1 MNFFQNVLTASE
13 QVAILYILVAVG
25 AIADKV
31 GIYTEKVA
39 KSCTDLLFYII
50 TPAVIIES
58 FLSLDYNAETAK
70 SLFIA
75 MGCGFIL
82 HIVSAAISSLV
93 FNKSK
98 KDEKC
103 IYKYSCAYG
112 NCGYMALPLAGAVLG
127 SEGVFYCS
135 AVIISFQ
142 VFSFTHG
149 IYTITKGMDGQKIK
163 FDFKKLILN
172 PGVISV
178 IIGLPLFL
186 FSVPLPEI
194 VSKPMNY
201 IASLNTPVAMLIFGT
216 YIANTNFKSIFKNWR
231 IFAVALVK
239 LIILPLILI
248 FAFKFAFGF
257 IGLTGATAA
266 TLLTALSI
274 SAGAPTANNTVMF
287 AAKYDRNTGLASQT
301 VAVVSF
307 ISIITLPV
315 MIALAQAM
323 GGTN

>member
-1 MNFFQNVLTASE
+1 MFLQNVLIASE
-13 QVAILYILVAVG
+13 QVAILYVLVAIG

-50 TPAVIIES
+50 TPAVIIQS
-58 FLSLDYNAETAK
+58 FCTLEYNPDTVKGLFTA
-70 SLFIA
+70 IA
-75 MGCGFIL
+75 CGFVL

-93 FNKSK
+93 FNKCNM
-98 KDEKC
+98 DEGC

-127 SEGVFYCS
+127 EEGVFYCS

-142 VFSFTHG
+142 IFSFTHG
-149 IYTITKGMDGQKIK
+149 IYTINKGGEKVK

-186 FSVPLPEI
+186 LSVRLPNI
-194 VSKPMNY
+194 IASPMNY

-216 YIANTNFKSIFKNWR
+216 YIANTNFKTIFKNWR

-239 LIILPLILI
+239 LIILPLILLA
-248 FAFKFAFGF
+248 AFRLVG
-257 IGLTGATAA
+257 ISG
-266 TLLTALSI
+266 TLLVALSI

-315 MIALAQAM
+315 MIALAQAV
-323 GGTN
+323 G

>member
-1 MNFFQNVLTASE
+1 MFFQNVLIASE

-25 AIADKV
+25 AIADKA

-58 FLSLDYNAETAK
+58 FLSLEYNPETAK
-70 SLFIA
+70 GLFIA
-75 MGCGFIL
+75 LACGFVL
-82 HIVSAAISSLV
+82 HIVSAALSALV
-93 FNKSK
+93 FNRCSM
-98 KDEKC
+98 DEAC

-112 NCGYMALPLAGAVLG
+112 NCGYMALPLASAVLG
-127 SEGVFYCS
+127 DEGVFYCS
-135 AVIISFQ
+135 AVVISFQ

-149 IYTITKGMDGQKIK
+149 IYTITKGKEGEKVK
-163 FDFKKLILN
+163 FDIKKLVLN

-178 IIGLPLFL
+178 IVGLPLFL
-186 FSVPLPEI
+186 LSVRLPEI
-194 VSKPMNY
+194 ISSPINY

-216 YIANTNFKSIFKNWR
+216 YIANTDFKTIFKNWR
-231 IFAVALVK
+231 IFAVSLVK
-239 LIILPLILI
+239 LIILPLIL
-248 FAFKFAFGF
+248 
-257 IGLTGATAA
+257 LTGFRLAGITG
-266 TLLTALSI
+266 TLLVALSI

-315 MIALAQAM
+315 MIALAQSL
-323 GGTN
+323 G

>member
-1 MNFFQNVLTASE
+1 MFFQNVLVASE

-25 AIADKV
+25 AISDKIGV
-31 GIYTEKVA
+31 YTEKVA
-39 KSCTDLLFYII
+39 KSCTDLLFYVI
-50 TPAVIIES
+50 TPAVIIQS
-58 FLSLDYNAETAK
+58 FLSLEYNPETAK
-70 SLFIA
+70 GLFIA
-75 MGCGFIL
+75 MGCGFVL
-82 HIVSAAISSLV
+82 HIVSAAISAIV
-93 FNKSK
+93 FNKCPI
-98 KDEKC
+98 DEGC

-127 SEGVFYCS
+127 DEGVFYCS

-149 IYTITKGMDGQKIK
+149 IYTITKGGEKVK

-186 FSVPLPEI
+186 LSVQLPEI
-194 VSKPMNY
+194 IAKPVDY

-231 IFAVALVK
+231 IFAVAFVK
-239 LIILPLILI
+239 LIILPLLLI
-248 FAFKFAFGF
+248 SAFRLVG
-257 IGLTGATAA
+257 ITGS
-266 TLLTALSI
+266 LLVALSI

-301 VAVVSF
+301 VAIVSF

-315 MIALAQAM
+315 MIALAQAV
-323 GGTN
+323 G

>member
-1 MNFFQNVLTASE
+1 MFLQNVLIASE

-25 AIADKV
+25 AIADKI

-58 FLSLDYNAETAK
+58 FCSLEYNPETAK
-70 SLFIA
+70 GLFVA
-75 MGCGFIL
+75 MGCGFVL
-82 HIVSAAISSLV
+82 HIVSAGISSLV
-93 FNKSK
+93 FNKCE
-98 KDEKC
+98 KDKAC

-127 SEGVFYCS
+127 DEGVFYCS

-142 VFSFTHG
+142 IFSFTHG
-149 IYTITKGMDGQKIK
+149 IYTITKGKEGEKVK
-163 FDFKKLILN
+163 FNLKKLIVN

-186 FSVPLPEI
+186 LSINLPTI
-194 VSKPMNY
+194 IASPIGY

-216 YIANTNFKSIFKNWR
+216 YIANTDFKTIFKNWR

-239 LIILPLILI
+239 LIVLPLVLLG
-248 FAFKFAFGF
+248 AFRLVG
-257 IGLTGATAA
+257 ISG
-266 TLLTALSI
+266 TLLVALSI

-301 VAVVSF
+301 VAIVSF

-315 MIALAQAM
+315 MIALAQAV
-323 GGTN
+323 G

>member
-1 MNFFQNVLTASE
+1 MFLQNVLTASE
-13 QVAILYILVAVG
+13 QVAILYVLVAVG
-25 AIADKV
+25 AIADKI

-50 TPAVIIES
+50 TPAVIIQS
-58 FLSLDYNAETAK
+58 FCTLEYNPQTAK

-75 MGCGFIL
+75 ILCGFIL
-82 HIVSAAISSLV
+82 HVVSGAISSLV
-93 FNKSK
+93 FNKTN
-98 KDEKC
+98 KDEAC

-112 NCGYMALPLAGAVLG
+112 NCGYMALPLAQAVLG
-127 SEGVFYCS
+127 EEGVFYCS

-142 VFSFTHG
+142 IFSFTHG
-149 IYTITKGMDGQKIK
+149 IYTITKGKDGEKVK
-163 FDFKKLILN
+163 FDLKKLIVN

-178 IIGLPLFL
+178 IVGLPLFL
-186 FSVPLPEI
+186 LSVKLPVIINSPL
-194 VSKPMNY
+194 NY

-216 YIANTNFKSIFKNWR
+216 YIANTNFRSIFKNWR

-239 LIILPLILI
+239 LIILPLVLM
-248 FAFKFAFGF
+248 AGF
-257 IGLTGATAA
+257 RLAGITG
-266 TLLTALSI
+266 TLLAALSI

-315 MIALAQAM
+315 MIALAQAV
-323 GGTN
+323 G

>member
-1 MNFFQNVLTASE
+1 MIAAE
-13 QVAILYILVAVG
+13 QVAILYVLVAVG
-25 AIADKV
+25 AIADKT

-58 FLSLDYNAETAK
+58 FYSLEYNAETAK

-75 MGCGFIL
+75 MGCGFAL
-82 HIVSAAISSLV
+82 HVVSACISSLV
-93 FNKSK
+93 FNKC
-98 KDEKC
+98 DIEQGC

-112 NCGYMALPLAGAVLG
+112 NCGYMALPLANAVLG
-127 SEGVFYCS
+127 DEGVFYCS

-149 IYTITKGMDGQKIK
+149 IYTITKGKQGEKVK
-163 FDFKKLILN
+163 FDAKKLILN

-178 IIGLPLFL
+178 IIGLPIFL
-186 FSVPLPEI
+186 LSVKLPEI
-194 VSKPMNY
+194 VSSPINY

-216 YIANTNFKSIFKNWR
+216 YIANTDFRSIFKNWR

-239 LIILPLILI
+239 LIILPILLLS
-248 FAFKFAFGF
+248 AFRLVG
-257 IGLTGATAA
+257 ITGP
-266 TLLTALSI
+266 LLVALSI
-274 SAGAPTANNTVMF
+274 SAGAPPANNTVMF

-307 ISIITLPV
+307 ISIITLPI
-315 MIALAQAM
+315 MIALAQSA
-323 GGTN
+323 G

>member
-1 MNFFQNVLTASE
+1 MFFQNVLIASE

-58 FLSLDYNAETAK
+58 FCSLEYNPETAK
-70 SLFIA
+70 SLFVA
-75 MGCGFIL
+75 MGCGFVL

-93 FNKSK
+93 FNKCA
-98 KDEKC
+98 KDEAC

-112 NCGYMALPLAGAVLG
+112 NCGYMALPLAEAVLG

-142 VFSFTHG
+142 IFSFTHG
-149 IYTITKGMDGQKIK
+149 IYTINKGKGGKKVK
-163 FDFKKLILN
+163 FDLKKLILN

-186 FSVPLPEI
+186 LSVDLPKI
-194 VSKPMNY
+194 VASPVGY

-216 YIANTNFKSIFKNWR
+216 YIANTDFKTVFKNWR
-231 IFAVALVK
+231 IFAVSLVK
-239 LIILPLILI
+239 LIILPL
-248 FAFKFAFGF
+248 
-257 IGLTGATAA
+257 
-266 TLLTALSI
+266 TLLAAFRLVGISGTLLVALSI

-301 VAVVSF
+301 VAIVSF

-315 MIALAQAM
+315 MIALAQAV
-323 GGTN
+323 G

>member
-1 MNFFQNVLTASE
+1 MIAAE
-13 QVAILYILVAVG
+13 QVAILYVLVAVG
-25 AIADKV
+25 AIADKI

-58 FLSLDYNAETAK
+58 FYSLEYNPETAK
-70 SLFIA
+70 SLFVAI
-75 MGCGFIL
+75 GCGFVL
-82 HIVSAAISSLV
+82 HIVSACISSLV
-93 FNKSK
+93 FNKC
-98 KDEKC
+98 DIDQGC

-112 NCGYMALPLAGAVLG
+112 NCGYMALPLANAVLG
-127 SEGVFYCS
+127 DEGVFYCS

-142 VFSFTHG
+142 IFSFTHG
-149 IYTITKGMDGQKIK
+149 IHTITKGKQGEKVK
-163 FDFKKLILN
+163 FDVKKLILN

-178 IIGLPLFL
+178 IIGLPIFL
-186 FSVPLPEI
+186 LSLKLPEI
-194 VSKPMNY
+194 ISSPINY

-216 YIANTNFKSIFKNWR
+216 YIANTNFRSIFKNWR

-239 LIILPLILI
+239 LIILPLLLLS
-248 FAFKFAFGF
+248 AFRLVG
-257 IGLTGATAA
+257 ITGS
-266 TLLTALSI
+266 LLVALSI

-315 MIALAQAM
+315 MIALAQAA
-323 GGTN
+323 G

>member
-1 MNFFQNVLTASE
+1 MFFQNVLIASE
-13 QVAILYILVAVG
+13 QVAILYVLVAVG

-50 TPAVIIES
+50 TPAVIIQS
-58 FLSLDYNAETAK
+58 FCSLEYNPDTVK
-70 SLFIA
+70 GLFIA
-75 MGCGFIL
+75 IACGFVL

-93 FNKSK
+93 FNKTNP
-98 KDEKC
+98 DEGC

-127 SEGVFYCS
+127 DEGVFYCS

-142 VFSFTHG
+142 IFSFTHG
-149 IYTITKGMDGQKIK
+149 IYTINKGGEKVK
-163 FDFKKLILN
+163 FDVKKLFIN

-186 FSVPLPEI
+186 LSVKLPSI
-194 VSKPMNY
+194 IASPMNY

-216 YIANTNFKSIFKNWR
+216 YIANTNFKTIFKNWR

-239 LIILPLILI
+239 LIILPLILLA
-248 FAFKFAFGF
+248 AFRLVG
-257 IGLTGATAA
+257 ISG
-266 TLLTALSI
+266 TLLVALSI

-315 MIALAQAM
+315 MIALAQAV
-323 GGTN
+323 G

>member
-1 MNFFQNVLTASE
+1 MFLQNVLIASE
-13 QVAILYILVAVG
+13 QVAILYVLVAIG

-50 TPAVIIES
+50 TPAVIIQS
-58 FLSLDYNAETAK
+58 FCTLEYNPDTVKGLFTA
-70 SLFIA
+70 IA
-75 MGCGFIL
+75 CGFVL

-93 FNKSK
+93 FNKCNM
-98 KDEKC
+98 DEGC

-127 SEGVFYCS
+127 EEGVFYCS

-142 VFSFTHG
+142 IFSFTHG
-149 IYTITKGMDGQKIK
+149 IYTINKGGEKVK
-163 FDFKKLILN
+163 FDLKKLFLN

-186 FSVPLPEI
+186 LSVKLPNI
-194 VSKPMNY
+194 IASPMNY

-216 YIANTNFKSIFKNWR
+216 YIANTNFKTIFKNWR

-239 LIILPLILI
+239 LIILPLILLA
-248 FAFKFAFGF
+248 AFRLVG
-257 IGLTGATAA
+257 ISG
-266 TLLTALSI
+266 TLLVALSI

-315 MIALAQAM
+315 MIALAQAV
-323 GGTN
+323 G

>member
-1 MNFFQNVLTASE
+1 MFLQNVLTASE
-13 QVAILYILVAVG
+13 QVAILYVLVAVG
-25 AIADKV
+25 AIADKI
-31 GIYTEKVA
+31 GIYTEKIA

-50 TPAVIIES
+50 TPAVIIQS
-58 FLSLDYNAETAK
+58 FCTLEYNPQTAK

-75 MGCGFIL
+75 ILCGFIL
-82 HIVSAAISSLV
+82 HIVSGAISSLV
-93 FNKSK
+93 FNKTN
-98 KDEKC
+98 KDEAC

-112 NCGYMALPLAGAVLG
+112 NCGYMALPLAQAVLG
-127 SEGVFYCS
+127 EEGVFYCS

-142 VFSFTHG
+142 IFSFTHG
-149 IYTITKGMDGQKIK
+149 IYTITKGKDGEKVK
-163 FDFKKLILN
+163 FDLKKLIVN

-178 IIGLPLFL
+178 IVGLPLFL
-186 FSVPLPEI
+186 LSVKLPVIINSPL
-194 VSKPMNY
+194 NY

-216 YIANTNFKSIFKNWR
+216 YIANTNFRSIFKNWR

-239 LIILPLILI
+239 LIILPLVLM
-248 FAFKFAFGF
+248 AGF
-257 IGLTGATAA
+257 RLAGITG
-266 TLLTALSI
+266 TLLAALSI

-315 MIALAQAM
+315 MIALAQAV
-323 GGTN
+323 G

>member
-1 MNFFQNVLTASE
+1 MFFQNVLIASE

-25 AIADKV
+25 AIADKI

-58 FLSLDYNAETAK
+58 FLSLEYNKETAK

-75 MGCGFIL
+75 MGCGFVL

-93 FNKSK
+93 FNRCPADS
-98 KDEKC
+98 KC

-127 SEGVFYCS
+127 NEGVFYCS

-142 VFSFTHG
+142 IFSFTHG
-149 IYTITKGMDGQKIK
+149 IYTITKGKEGEKVK

-186 FSVPLPEI
+186 LSVNLPEI
-194 VSKPMNY
+194 IAKPMNY

-216 YIANTNFKSIFKNWR
+216 YIANTDFKSIFKNWR
-231 IFAVALVK
+231 IFCVALVK
-239 LIILPLILI
+239 LIILPLLLI
-248 FAFKFAFGF
+248 SGF
-257 IGLTGATAA
+257 RLVGIAGS
-266 TLLTALSI
+266 LLVALSI

-315 MIALAQAM
+315 MIALAQAV
-323 GGTN
+323 G

>member
-1 MNFFQNVLTASE
+1 MFIENVLIASK
-13 QVAILYILVAVG
+13 QVAILYVLVAVG

-58 FLSLDYNAETAK
+58 FLSLEYNKETAK
-70 SLFIA
+70 GLFIA
-75 MGCGFIL
+75 MGCGFVL
-82 HIVSAAISSLV
+82 HIVSAGISAIV
-93 FNKSK
+93 FNRCDTNQS
-98 KDEKC
+98 C

-127 SEGVFYCS
+127 DEGVFYCS

-149 IYTITKGMDGQKIK
+149 IYTITKGGEKVK

-186 FSVPLPEI
+186 LSVKLPEI
-194 VSKPMNY
+194 ASAPLGY
-201 IASLNTPVAMLIFGT
+201 IASLNTPIAMLIFGT

-231 IFAVALVK
+231 IFAVSLIK

-248 FAFKFAFGF
+248 FGFKAVG
-257 IGLTGATAA
+257 IAGS
-266 TLLTALSI
+266 LLVALSI

-287 AAKYDRNTGLASQT
+287 AAKYDRDTGLASQT

-315 MIALAQAM
+315 MIALAQSV
-323 GGTN
+323 G

>member
-1 MNFFQNVLTASE
+1 MFFQNVLIASE
-13 QVAILYILVAVG
+13 QVAILYILVAIG

-50 TPAVIIES
+50 TPAVIVES
-58 FLSLDYNAETAK
+58 FLSLEYNPETAK

-82 HIVSAAISSLV
+82 HIVSAGIAALV
-93 FNKSK
+93 FNRCPV
-98 KDEKC
+98 DESC

-142 VFSFTHG
+142 IFSFTHG
-149 IYTITKGMDGQKIK
+149 IYTITKGKEKVK
-163 FDFKKLILN
+163 FDFKKLIIN

-186 FSVPLPEI
+186 LSVQLPEI
-194 VSKPMNY
+194 VSKPLGY

-231 IFAVALVK
+231 IFTVSLVK
-239 LIILPLILI
+239 LIVLPLLLI
-248 FAFKFAFGF
+248 AAFRLAG
-257 IGLTGATAA
+257 ISGA
-266 TLLTALSI
+266 LLVALSI

-307 ISIITLPV
+307 ISILTLPV
-315 MIALAQAM
+315 MIALAQAV
-323 GGTN
+323 G

>member
-1 MNFFQNVLTASE
+1 MFLQNVLIASE

-25 AIADKV
+25 AIADKA

-58 FLSLDYNAETAK
+58 FLSLEYNAETAK

-82 HIVSAAISSLV
+82 HIVSAAISALV
-93 FNKSK
+93 FNRCPA
-98 KDEKC
+98 DRRC

-127 SEGVFYCS
+127 NEGVFYCS

-149 IYTITKGMDGQKIK
+149 IYTITKGKEGEKIK

-186 FSVPLPEI
+186 LSVQLPEI
-194 VSKPMNY
+194 IAKPMSY

-216 YIANTNFKSIFKNWR
+216 YIANTNFKSIFKDWR
-231 IFAVALVK
+231 IFAVSLVK
-239 LIILPLILI
+239 LIILPLLLI
-248 FAFKFAFGF
+248 SAFRFAG
-257 IGLTGATAA
+257 ITGS
-266 TLLTALSI
+266 LLVALSI

-315 MIALAQAM
+315 MIALAQAV
-323 GGTN
+323 G

>member
-1 MNFFQNVLTASE
+1 MFLQNVLIASE
-13 QVAILYILVAVG
+13 QVAILYVLVAVG

-50 TPAVIIES
+50 TPAVIIQS
-58 FLSLDYNAETAK
+58 FCTLEYNPDTVKGLFTA
-70 SLFIA
+70 IA
-75 MGCGFIL
+75 CGFVL

-93 FNKSK
+93 FNKCNI
-98 KDEKC
+98 DEGC

-127 SEGVFYCS
+127 EEGVFYCS

-142 VFSFTHG
+142 IFSFTHG
-149 IYTITKGMDGQKIK
+149 IYTINKGGEKVK
-163 FDFKKLILN
+163 FDLKKLILN

-186 FSVPLPEI
+186 LSVKLPNI
-194 VSKPMNY
+194 IASPMNY

-216 YIANTNFKSIFKNWR
+216 YIANTNFKTIFKNWR

-239 LIILPLILI
+239 LIILPLILLA
-248 FAFKFAFGF
+248 AFRLVG
-257 IGLTGATAA
+257 ISG
-266 TLLTALSI
+266 TLLVALSI

-315 MIALAQAM
+315 MIALAQAV
-323 GGTN
+323 G

>member
-1 MNFFQNVLTASE
+1 MFFQNVLIASE

-25 AIADKV
+25 AIADKI

-39 KSCTDLLFYII
+39 KSCTDLLFYVI

-58 FLSLDYNAETAK
+58 FLSLEYNKETAK

-75 MGCGFIL
+75 MGCGFVL
-82 HIVSAAISSLV
+82 HIISATISSLV
-93 FNKSK
+93 FNRCPAESKS
-98 KDEKC
+98 

-127 SEGVFYCS
+127 NEGVFYCS

-142 VFSFTHG
+142 IFSFTHG
-149 IYTITKGMDGQKIK
+149 IYTITKGKEGEKIK

-186 FSVPLPEI
+186 LSVKLPEI
-194 VSKPMNY
+194 VAKPMNY

-231 IFAVALVK
+231 IFGVALVK
-239 LIILPLILI
+239 LIILPLLLI
-248 FAFKFAFGF
+248 SGF
-257 IGLTGATAA
+257 RLVGITGS
-266 TLLTALSI
+266 LLVALSI

-315 MIALAQAM
+315 MIALAQAV
-323 GGTN
+323 G

>member
-1 MNFFQNVLTASE
+1 MFFQNVLTASE
-13 QVAILYILVAVG
+13 QVAILYILVAIG
-25 AIADKV
+25 AIADKA

-50 TPAVIIES
+50 TPAVIIKS
-58 FLSLDYNAETAK
+58 FCTLEYNPQTAK
-70 SLFIA
+70 SLFVAIL
-75 MGCGFIL
+75 CGFIL
-82 HIVSAAISSLV
+82 HVVSGAISSVV
-93 FNKSK
+93 FNKCN
-98 KDEKC
+98 KDEAC

-112 NCGYMALPLAGAVLG
+112 NCGYMALPLAQAVLG
-127 SEGVFYCS
+127 DEGVFYCS
-135 AVIISFQ
+135 AVVISFQ

-149 IYTITKGMDGQKIK
+149 IYTITKGKDGEKVK
-163 FDFKKLILN
+163 FDIKKLLLN

-178 IIGLPLFL
+178 IVGLPFFL
-186 FSVPLPEI
+186 LSVKLPVIIDSPL
-194 VSKPMNY
+194 NY

-231 IFAVALVK
+231 IFAVAFVK
-239 LIILPLILI
+239 LIVLPLVLI
-248 FAFKFAFGF
+248 AGF
-257 IGLTGATAA
+257 RLSGITG
-266 TLLTALSI
+266 TLLAALAI

-315 MIALAQAM
+315 MIALAQAV
-323 GGTN
+323 G

>member
-1 MNFFQNVLTASE
+1 MFFQNVLIASE

-50 TPAVIIES
+50 TPAVIIQS
-58 FLSLDYNAETAK
+58 FCSLEFNAETAK
-70 SLFIA
+70 GLFTA

-82 HIVSAAISSLV
+82 HIVSALISTLV
-93 FNKSK
+93 FNKCS
-98 KDEKC
+98 KDESC

-112 NCGYMALPLAGAVLG
+112 NCGYMALPLAQAVLG
-127 SEGVFYCS
+127 NEGVFYCS

-149 IYTITKGMDGQKIK
+149 IYTITKGMEGEKVK
-163 FDFKKLILN
+163 FNFKKLILN

-186 FSVPLPEI
+186 LSVKLPHIVASPLG
-194 VSKPMNY
+194 Y

-231 IFAVALVK
+231 IFAVAIVK
-239 LIILPLILI
+239 LIILPLILMAGFR
-248 FAFKFAFGF
+248 FAG
-257 IGLTGATAA
+257 ITGS
-266 TLLTALSI
+266 LLAALSI

-315 MIALAQAM
+315 MIALAQSV
-323 GGTN
+323 G

>member
-1 MNFFQNVLTASE
+1 MFFQNVLIASE
-13 QVAILYILVAVG
+13 QVAILYVLVAVG
-25 AIADKV
+25 AICDKI

-50 TPAVIIES
+50 TPAVIIQS
-58 FLSLDYNAETAK
+58 FCALEYNPETAK
-70 SLFIA
+70 GLFIA
-75 MGCGFIL
+75 MACGFIL
-82 HIVSAAISSLV
+82 HIVSAFISSLV
-93 FNKSK
+93 FNRTDM
-98 KDEKC
+98 DEAC

-127 SEGVFYCS
+127 DEGVFYCS

-142 VFSFTHG
+142 IFSFTHG
-149 IYTITKGMDGQKIK
+149 IYTITKGKGGEKIK
-163 FDFKKLILN
+163 FDFKKLIVN

-186 FSVPLPEI
+186 LSVNLPEVI
-194 VSKPMNY
+194 EAPMNY

-239 LIILPLILI
+239 LIILPLVLM
-248 FAFKFAFGF
+248 AGF
-257 IGLTGATAA
+257 RLSGITG
-266 TLLTALSI
+266 TLLVALSI

-315 MIALAQAM
+315 MIALAQYV
-323 GGTN
+323 G

>member
-1 MNFFQNVLTASE
+1 MFFQNVLIASE

-25 AIADKV
+25 AISDKV

-58 FLSLDYNAETAK
+58 FCSLEYNPETAK

-75 MGCGFIL
+75 LGCGFVL
-82 HIVSAAISSLV
+82 HVVSALISSLV
-93 FNKSK
+93 FNKCK
-98 KDEKC
+98 KDEAC

-112 NCGYMALPLAGAVLG
+112 NCGYMALPLAEAVLG

-142 VFSFTHG
+142 IFSFTHG
-149 IYTITKGMDGQKIK
+149 IYTINKGKEGEKVK
-163 FDFKKLILN
+163 FDLKKLILN

-186 FSVPLPEI
+186 LSVDLPKI
-194 VSKPMNY
+194 IASPVGY

-216 YIANTNFKSIFKNWR
+216 YIANTNFKTVFKNWR
-231 IFAVALVK
+231 IFAVSLVK
-239 LIILPLILI
+239 LIILPLILLA
-248 FAFKFAFGF
+248 AFKLAG
-257 IGLTGATAA
+257 ISG
-266 TLLTALSI
+266 TLLVALSI

-301 VAVVSF
+301 VAIVSF

-315 MIALAQAM
+315 MIALAQAV
-323 GGTN
+323 G

>member
-1 MNFFQNVLTASE
+1 MFLQNVLTASE
-13 QVAILYILVAVG
+13 QVAILYVLVAVG
-25 AIADKV
+25 AIADKI

-50 TPAVIIES
+50 TPAVIIQS
-58 FLSLDYNAETAK
+58 FCTLEYNPQTAK

-75 MGCGFIL
+75 ILCGFIL
-82 HIVSAAISSLV
+82 HIVSGAISSLV
-93 FNKSK
+93 FNKTN
-98 KDEKC
+98 KDEAC

-112 NCGYMALPLAGAVLG
+112 NCGYMALPLAQAVLG
-127 SEGVFYCS
+127 EEGVFYCS

-142 VFSFTHG
+142 IFSFTHG
-149 IYTITKGMDGQKIK
+149 IYTITKGMDGEKVK
-163 FDFKKLILN
+163 FDLKKLIVN

-178 IIGLPLFL
+178 IVGLPLFL
-186 FSVPLPEI
+186 LSVKLPVIINSPL
-194 VSKPMNY
+194 NY

-239 LIILPLILI
+239 LIILPLVLM
-248 FAFKFAFGF
+248 AGF
-257 IGLTGATAA
+257 RLAGITG
-266 TLLTALSI
+266 TLLAALSI

-315 MIALAQAM
+315 MIALAQAV
-323 GGTN
+323 G